1 MENKLLKLIYLIVH
15 VLVEW
20 IEAAYYFGFEFR
32 DNLSNFV
39 NNVVRVRQLK
49 TSSHEKV
56 HIEQRLHELKKV
68 PKHLAVILNIKRET
82 DVDLSRLADLV
93 SWSLT
98 SGVNFISFYD
108 FKGNS
113 KIRSIFRCTSND
125 LDDPNN
131 FFLLPIVT

>member
-20 IEAAYYFGFEFR
+20 IEASYYFGLEFR
-32 DNLSNFV
+32 DNLLNFI
-39 NNVVRVRQLK
+39 NNVVPIRQLM
-49 TSSHEKV
+49 TSAQMQ
-56 HIEQRLHELKKV
+56 QRLHELKKV

-93 SWSLT
+93 SWSLG

-108 FKGNS
+108 FKGNDE
-113 KIRSIFRCTSND
+113 IRSLYFERCT
-125 LDDPNN
+125 
-131 FFLLPIVT
+131 